1 MKSVEYDQLPNCDDR
16 IVVAVPSNL
25 KRQIFAVATKR
36 GIPASLLVRQ
46 ALAAVME
53 EPQAA

>member
-1 MKSVEYDQLPNCDDR
+1 MKSAAYDQLPNCDDR
-16 IVVAVPSNL
+16 IVVAVPSDL

-46 ALAAVME
+46 AIAAVMD